1 MADTFDQLLSSEL
14 DAVET
19 ELVRLRERR
28 RLVEELLSL
37 DSASPTVPTSA
48 GRRRGRRGA
57 RRSSASTTSA
67 ASAPSARRPRLRR
80 GLIGAKIREF
90 LSDQREPVHATAIL
104 AYLERHDAAPRAVK
118 PLATLQS
125 SLQRLKETGELENT
139 GRNHWR
145 LRSSTDGAASVNR
158 PTEPTEPT
166 TPTPAMPAVLVAPG
180 DGPPAVTSTTTL
192 GSTPSV
198 GQSSRA

>member
-1 MADTFDQLLSSEL
+1 MADTFDQLLRSEL
-14 DAVET
+14 DAVEA
-19 ELVRLRERR
+19 ELVRLGERR

-37 DSASPTVPTSA
+37 DSASPMVSTSA
-48 GRRRGRRGA
+48 GRMGARRGA
-57 RRSSASTTSA
+57 RRSPTSA
-67 ASAPSARRPRLRR
+67 ASTLSASSGQSARRPRLRR

-145 LRSSTDGAASVNR
+145 LRSSSDEATGATR
-158 PTEPTEPT
+158 PTAPTIQP
-166 TPTPAMPAVLVAPG
+166 PVVPAVPSA
-180 DGPPAVTSTTTL
+180 GPPVVTSTTRF
-192 GSTPSV
+192 GSRPPAA
-198 GQSSRA
+198 R

>member
-1 MADTFDQLLSSEL
+1 MADTFDQLLRSEL

-19 ELVRLRERR
+19 ELIRLGERR

-37 DSASPTVPTSA
+37 DSASPMVSTSA
-48 GRRRGRRGA
+48 GRTGARRA
-57 RRSSASTTSA
+57 SRRSSASTTSA
-67 ASAPSARRPRLRR
+67 GSAGSAPSARRPRLRR

-125 SLQRLKETGELENT
+125 SLQRLKEAGELENT

-145 LRSSTDGAASVNR
+145 LRSSSEEAASANT
-158 PTEPTEPT
+158 PTVPT
-166 TPTPAMPAVLVAPG
+166 TQAPVVPAVPSAV
-180 DGPPAVTSTTTL
+180 PPVVTSTTRF
-192 GSTPSV
+192 GSRPS
-198 GQSSRA
+198 ANE